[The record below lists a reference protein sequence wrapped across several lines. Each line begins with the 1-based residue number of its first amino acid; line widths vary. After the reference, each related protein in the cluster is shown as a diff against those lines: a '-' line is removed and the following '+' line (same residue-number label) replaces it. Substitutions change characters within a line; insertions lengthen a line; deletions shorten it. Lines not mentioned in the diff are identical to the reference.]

1 MGGGRDPGAADD
13 RGGDMKRHYRNMT
26 RQIAD
31 QIRDLYFS
39 RWFRQHEIAE
49 IYGIKQNSVS
59 RIVSGQVWA

>member
-1 MGGGRDPGAADD
+1 MKYRKRFYRDMCEA
-13 RGGDMKRHYRNMT
+13 
-26 RQIAD
+26 IAR

>member
-1 MGGGRDPGAADD
+1 
-13 RGGDMKRHYRNMT
+13 MKRHYRNMT

-59 RIVSGQVWA
+59 RIVSGRVWA